1 MKTIAILE
9 VDLVRTP
16 LGTRSRLSDPMHGR
30 PLLVRT
36 LERIAQAKRL
46 AECHIVCPDDQ
57 AGRCQS
63 LLEGVAVRIHGH
75 QSSPPPY
82 RELTRVGRKWS
93 LDAWRG
99 GIGGV
104 CAVDEYTH
112 CPLFAG
118 LATQVGADAV
128 WTAPPASPLVDP
140 RLIDEMI
147 AHYESSPSEM
157 RLVFAQAPPG
167 LTGVILQTGLLAEL
181 AEKRTSPGWV
191 LAYKP
196 DAPAMDL
203 ALKECCFPTSQN
215 VRHAAGRL
223 VADTDRSWKR
233 VGDLIQSATDEHL
246 DADTVGERLITH
258 QADELPEIPGEVE
271 IELTTDDQLPA
282 TLLRPRGP
290 AGVGSRG
297 PLDVEV
303 IRALAD
309 ELATVDDSRVVLGGF
324 GEPLLHPRF
333 AEIIS
338 ILRQAGI
345 YAIAVN
351 TNGLAL
357 DDAIAGAMLDA
368 RVDVV
373 SVFLDATAAE
383 TYRSLQGHDGLEAAK
398 RGIDRLAAARVARH
412 QVAPVTVA
420 QLTKVRANLPEMESF
435 VDEWLR
441 RGIWPNVVGYSHRAG
456 QCPERAVMSMAP
468 PVRRPCRR
476 LQSRLTVLADGTV
489 TACDQD
495 YAGKHAVGRL
505 STQGIGDI
513 WRGAA
518 MTTLR
523 ARHRTGAYHT
533 LELCR
538 GCDEWHRP

>member
-16 LGTRSRLSDPMHGR
+16 LGTRSRLSDPLHGR
-30 PLLVRT
+30 PLLLRT
-36 LERIAQAKRL
+36 LERIARAERV

-57 AGRCQS
+57 LGRCES
-63 LLEGVAVRIHGH
+63 LLAGVAVRIHGH
-75 QSSPPPY
+75 QSGPPPY

-93 LDAWRG
+93 LDSWRG

-104 CAVDEYTH
+104 CCVDEYTH
-112 CPLFAG
+112 CQLFAH
-118 LATQVGADAV
+118 LAGQVGADAV
-128 WTAPPASPLVDP
+128 WTVPPASPLVDP

-147 AHYESSPSEM
+147 AHYESSPSQM

-167 LTGVILQTGLLAEL
+167 LTGVILQQGLLAEL

-203 ALKECCFPTSQN
+203 AFKECCFPTSRN

-233 VGDLIQSATDEHL
+233 VADLIQSAADEPL
-246 DADTVGERLITH
+246 DADTVGERLMAYE
-258 QADELPEIPGEVE
+258 ADELPQIPREVE
-271 IELTTDDQLPA
+271 IELTTDDQLPS

-290 AGVGSRG
+290 ADVGSRG
-297 PLDVEV
+297 PLDVEL
-303 IRALAD
+303 IRTLA
-309 ELATVDDSRVVLGGF
+309 EEMGTVDDSRVVLGGF
-324 GEPLLHPRF
+324 GEPLLHPEF
-333 AEIIS
+333 AEIVS

-357 DDAIAGAMLDA
+357 DDAIAGALLDA

-373 SVFLDATAAE
+373 SVFLDAASGE
-383 TYRSLQGHDGLEAAK
+383 TYRSLQGHDGFEAAK
-398 RGIDRLAAARVARH
+398 QGIERLAAARVDRH

-435 VDEWLR
+435 VDGWLR

-468 PVRRPCRR
+468 PVRVACRR
-476 LQSRLTVLADGTV
+476 LSSRLMVLADGTV
-489 TACDQD
+489 TACEQD

-505 STQGIGDI
+505 STQGIGHI

-523 ARHRTGAYHT
+523 ASHRSGAYDA